1 MNQLDPRLL
10 WKYGM
15 PVMPLPQNWQSAA
28 GQEYI
33 DALLAE
39 LNKDQ

>member
-1 MNQLDPRLL
+1 
-10 WKYGM
+10 
-15 PVMPLPQNWQSAA
+15 LPQNWQSAI

-39 LNKDQ
+39 LNKAQ